1 MNPLV
6 NVGGIR
12 DAVSTPE
19 LEDSLEEGMTTHSS
33 ILAWRVPWTEEP
45 GGLQSIGLQKI
56 GHDWSDLA
64 CTHIHTNAHTVT
76 SFDYTSS
83 ASPCHLYF
91 RVKFLKDVSILTVSK
106 PPLVFP
112 QPTCIRL
119 FVLPTLSN
127 LLLSGEAAE
136 STRTHQSS
144 TLRLTWS
151 SLQHLNHLI
160 IPSSLTIS
168 LHLGS
173 RTSDSL
179 DFFLPWYWLFS
190 LPCNAFSSSSNLIK
204 LGHHHSSVI
213 APFLFSVQIH
223 FLGDFI

>member
-1 MNPLV
+1 M
-6 NVGGIR
+6 
-12 DAVSTPE
+12 A
-19 LEDSLEEGMTTHSS
+19 THCN
-33 ILAWRVPWTEEP
+33 ILAWESPWTEEP
-45 GGLQSIGLQKI
+45 GRLQSMGLQKI

-64 CTHIHTNAHTVT
+64 CTHTHTNAHTVT

-106 PPLVFP
+106 PSLVFP
-112 QPTCIRL
+112 QPTLIRL
-119 FVLPTLSN
+119 FVLPTPSHLLS
-127 LLLSGEAAE
+127 SGEAAE

-151 SLQHLNHLI
+151 LCSI
-160 IPSSLTIS
+160 WTIWS
-168 LHLGS
+168 FLLPWSFLFTGS
-173 RTSDSL
+173 GTSDSL
-179 DFFLPWYWLFS
+179 VFFLPWYWLLS
-190 LPCNAFSSSSNLIK
+190 LSCNAFSSFSNLIK

-213 APFLFSVQIH
+213 TPFLFSMQIY